1 MLHYDVIVIGAGP
14 AGNTAAFDLA
24 RAGLRVALLEKQNL
38 PRHKTCGGGLP
49 YATRQLLQLDI
60 LKDLPAEAFVEC
72 DTRYMRH
79 TYKFAEPYLGDMNG
93 GGQGTGDKGQGT
105 GGKGE
110 DNSAPLTSQ
119 VWNASHI
126 TDGSEHIESGSPPL
140 SLWMVHRSVFDNA
153 LAYRAAKVG
162 ADLLDGLAVRSIES
176 EKGKPIIVRAEGKD
190 GTWEA
195 TCDFV
200 VGADGANGVTAKQ
213 SGLRRERTL
222 AIAIEVEVPH
232 SYGTGHETL
241 RRDVLHLEF
250 GAVQHGYAWIFPK
263 GDHLNVG
270 AGVFRPRS
278 AEKRGDANL
287 KDELHRAIH
296 AYMELLGV
304 PNRNMELTYHA
315 HPLPIWNGMDTIQ
328 TRDNR
333 ILLTGDSAG
342 LINPFFGDG
351 IFHALKSGQ
360 IAAKSIIGGDTKN
373 YSREIAKEFKANFD
387 AALKLAKLFYQ
398 FPGFCYR
405 HGVVRP
411 NATQTATKLICG
423 DLKFNEI
430 SGRVVKRLRG
440 AMRSQGVTLTQSE

>member
-1 MLHYDVIVIGAGP
+1 MPHYDVIVIGAGP
-14 AGNTAAFDLA
+14 SGNTAAFDLA
-24 RAGLRVALLEKQNL
+24 RAGLRVALIEKQPL

-60 LKDLPAEAFVEC
+60 LHDMPADAFVEC
-72 DTRYMRH
+72 DTRFMRH
-79 TYKFAEPYLGDMNG
+79 TYKFAEPHLGDMNP
-93 GGQGTGDKGQGT
+93 
-105 GGKGE
+105 
-110 DNSAPLTSQ
+110 APLPSQ
-119 VWNASHI
+119 VW
-126 TDGSEHIESGSPPL
+126 GESPDSISPKINFPL

-153 LAYRAAKVG
+153 LAQRAAQAG
-162 ADLLDGLAVRSIES
+162 ADLRDGLAVKAIEN
-176 EKGKPIIVRAEGKD
+176 EKGKPITVRAEGKS
-190 GTWEA
+190 GTWDA

-200 VGADGANGVTAKQ
+200 IGADGANGVTAKQ
-213 SGLRRERTL
+213 IGLRKERTL

-241 RRDVLHLEF
+241 TPEILHLEF
-250 GAVQHGYAWIFPK
+250 GAVPHGYAWIFPK
-263 GDHLNVG
+263 GNHLNVG

-278 AEKRGDANL
+278 AEKRGDASV
-287 KDELHRAIH
+287 KAELHRAIQD
-296 AYMELLGV
+296 YMELLEV

-315 HPLPIWNGMDTIQ
+315 HPLPIWDGMDTIQ

-333 ILLTGDSAG
+333 VLLVGDSAG

-360 IAAKSIIGGDTKN
+360 IAAHCIINSDTKN
-373 YSREIAKEFKANFD
+373 YSKEIAKEFKANFD

-423 DLKFNEI
+423 DLRFDQIAGK
-430 SGRVVKRLRG
+430 VLKRLRG
-440 AMRSQGVTLTQSE
+440 AMRSEPTAGRSVEE

>member
-1 MLHYDVIVIGAGP
+1 MLHYDVIVVGAGP
-14 AGNTAAFDLA
+14 SGNTAAYDLA
-24 RAGLRVALLEKQNL
+24 RAGLRVALLEKQPL

-49 YATRQLLQLDI
+49 YATRQLLELDI
-60 LKDLPAEAFVEC
+60 MQDLPAEAFVEC

-79 TYKFAEPYLGDMNG
+79 TYKFAEPYLGTMNPDSEG
-93 GGQGTGDKGQGT
+93 TGNREQGT
-105 GGKGE
+105 E
-110 DNSAPLTSQ
+110 DNSGQSRME
-119 VWNASHI
+119 I
-126 TDGSEHIESGSPPL
+126 SPPL

-153 LAYRAAKVG
+153 LADRAARKG
-162 ADLLDGLAVRSIES
+162 ADLRDGLAVRSIES
-176 EKGKPIIVRAEGKD
+176 EKGRPIVVRAEGKD
-190 GTWEA
+190 GSWEA

-200 VGADGANGVTAKQ
+200 IGADGANGITAKQ
-213 SGLRRERTL
+213 TGLRRERTL

-232 SYGTGHETL
+232 TYGTGHETL
-241 RRDVLHLEF
+241 RPDILHLEF
-250 GAVQHGYAWIFPK
+250 GAVQHGYAWVFPK

-287 KDELHRAIH
+287 KVELHRAIH
-296 AYMELLGV
+296 DYMELLDV
-304 PNRNMELTYHA
+304 PNRRMELTYHA

-333 ILLTGDSAG
+333 ILLVGDSAG

-360 IAAKSIIGGDTKN
+360 IAAKSIIDGDTKG
-373 YSREIAKEFKANFD
+373 YSKEIAQEFKSNFD
-387 AALKLAKLFYQ
+387 SALKLAKLFYQ

-423 DLKFNEI
+423 DLKFDEI
-430 SGRVVKRLRG
+430 SGRVMKRLRG
-440 AMRSQGVTLTQSE
+440 AMRSQGITMSQTE